1 MDILKKN
8 YKAFTAAFLG
18 LFHFILLAIPFV
30 SAFAK
35 MGGESE
41 SQSVSGYTCLGS
53 HMGEL
58 SGGIFL
64 LIAQILFLIA
74 AIGLLL
80 IGAYMLV
87 SAFLGDKINLPQS
100 FGPISPTYLYTWI
113 HLGYAA
119 AGVLMFLATVI
130 VSIANTETQELFGY
144 TMSAG
149 ISIGFGSILGF
160 VLSAGSFVGVFL
172 LEKNGIMGNGG
183 ASQSGG
189 PRRVEAV
196 SRARL
201 VCSQCGQTAQRGSA
215 FCSKCG
221 GKVVEV
227 VPTKPVCVA
236 CGAPAKRGDA
246 FCSLCG
252 GKVEEVAQTK
262 PVCESCGAPAKKGDA
277 FCALCGGKI
286 VQK

>member
-30 SAFAK
+30 SAFVK
-35 MGGESE
+35 MSGM
-41 SQSVSGYTCLGS
+41 SQSQGVSGYTCLGS

-58 SGGIFL
+58 SGGVFL

-80 IGAYMLV
+80 IGAYMLL
-87 SAFLGDKINLPQS
+87 SAFLGDKINLPES

-130 VSIANTETQELFGY
+130 VSIANTQSAEY
-144 TMSAG
+144 YSAG
-149 ISIGFGSILGF
+149 IAIGFGSILGF
-160 VLSAGSFVGVFL
+160 LLSVGSFVGVFL
-172 LEKNGIMGNGG
+172 LEKKGIMGNCG

-196 SRARL
+196 PRVRFA
-201 VCSQCGQTAQRGSA
+201 CSQCGQTAQRGSA

-262 PVCESCGAPAKKGDA
+262 PVCDSCGAPAKKGDA
-277 FCALCGGKI
+277 FCSLCGGKI

>member
-8 YKAFTAAFLG
+8 YKALTAAFLG
-18 LFHFILLAIPFV
+18 LFHFILLAIPFA
-30 SAFAK
+30 SAFVK
-35 MGGESE
+35 TVGYSKSE
-41 SQSVSGYTCLGS
+41 GVSGYICLGS
-53 HMGEL
+53 QMGEL
-58 SGGIFL
+58 KVGIFL
-64 LIAQILFLIA
+64 QIAQILFLIA

-80 IGAYMLV
+80 IGAYMLL

-113 HLGYAA
+113 HLGYAVT
-119 AGVLMFLATVI
+119 GILMFVATVV
-130 VSIANTETQELFGY
+130 VSIANTKSQDFYGY
-144 TMSAG
+144 TTSAG
-149 ISIGFGSILGF
+149 VAIGVGSILGF
-160 VLSAGSFVGVFL
+160 VLSVGSFVGVFL
-172 LEKNGIMGNGG
+172 LEKKGIMGNGG
-183 ASQSGG
+183 ASQSSG

-196 SRARL
+196 PRARFA
-201 VCSQCGQTAQRGSA
+201 CSQCGQTAQRGSA

-252 GKVEEVAQTK
+252 GKIEEVAQTK

-277 FCALCGGKI
+277 FCSLCGGKI

>member
-30 SAFAK
+30 SAFVK
-35 MGGESE
+35 MTGM
-41 SQSVSGYTCLGS
+41 SQSKGVSGYICLGS
-53 HMGEL
+53 QMGEL
-58 SGGIFL
+58 KVGVFL
-64 LIAQILFLIA
+64 LIAQILFLVA

-80 IGAYMLV
+80 IGAYMLL
-87 SAFLGDKINLPQS
+87 SSFLGDQLNLPQS

-119 AGVLMFLATVI
+119 TGILMFLATVV
-130 VSIANTETQELFGY
+130 VSIANTQSGEY
-144 TMSAG
+144 YSAG
-149 ISIGFGSILGF
+149 ISIGIGSILGF

-196 SRARL
+196 PRVRFA
-201 VCSQCGQTAQRGSA
+201 CSQCGQTAQRGSA

-277 FCALCGGKI
+277 FCSLCGGKI